1 MILQLFTFYT
11 VDHTAYVYTLGVCD
25 INRRSFSCP
34 GSPHFFEDVGEM
46 KKLGM
51 LPWWYVEGQ
60 TSSKRLQKWPEKPEN
75 LKYERVHEH
84 CEDEPWCTYVLRHN
98 STVAASALTLE
109 DLNRFVYSKV
119 TTKKLFSMCRVE
131 NGDKRKVEEMGQL
144 LRYHLEQCKV
154 LIPRSIV
161 MKKCIDIER
170 WLLKNTGEDKTELC
184 KKILEEV
191 GDGAVTKKVV
201 ETSVQQ
207 CITNQNL
214 QFLTWLQDIREIK
227 EFNVSK
233 EIQLNEW
240 FLTRLKDE
248 LHRLGFVTNQ
258 DFVYNEYSIFGRSRP
273 DFSFFK
279 KQNNFLK
286 VGILIQPPCELQES
300 KIFSGALEFKLD
312 ISNEPKRVYPQAFAE
327 MIRVG
332 HDRLIDSLKL
342 GKVVDNIV
350 VYALLVGYNKEEC
363 LPLKYQ
369 ADFHNNSFNILVGEK
384 ELFTELFP
392 TLVIIG
398 FRSG

>member
-1 MILQLFTFYT
+1 
-11 VDHTAYVYTLGVCD
+11 
-25 INRRSFSCP
+25 
-34 GSPHFFEDVGEM
+34 
-46 KKLGM
+46 
-51 LPWWYVEGQ
+51 
-60 TSSKRLQKWPEKPEN
+60 
-75 LKYERVHEH
+75 
-84 CEDEPWCTYVLRHN
+84 
-98 STVAASALTLE
+98 
-109 DLNRFVYSKV
+109 
-119 TTKKLFSMCRVE
+119 
-131 NGDKRKVEEMGQL
+131 
-144 LRYHLEQCKV
+144 
-154 LIPRSIV
+154 

-191 GDGAVTKKVV
+191 GDGAGTKKVV

-240 FLTRLKDE
+240 FLMRLRDE
-248 LHRLGFVTNQ
+248 LHRLDFMTNQ
-258 DFVYNEYSIFGRSRP
+258 DFVCNEYSIFGRSRP

-279 KQNNFLK
+279 KQKNFLK

-300 KIFSGALEFKLD
+300 KMFSDALEFELD

-332 HDRLIDSLKL
+332 HDRLIDSLKM

-350 VYALLVGYNKEEC
+350 VYALLVGYSKEEC

-369 ADFHNNSFNILVGEK
+369 ADFHNSSFNILVGAK